1 VLKVYASLGCPV
13 HFSRID
19 FIDSAH
25 GPVLMEAEL
34 LNPAAFA
41 NYSGKG
47 RAFGQK
53 VADYL
58 DRLITAQNVVC
69 SRPRDFSESAFGA

>member
-1 VLKVYASLGCPV
+1 MLKVYASLGCPV
-13 HFSRID
+13 HFSRVD
-19 FIDSAH
+19 FIDGAH

-47 RAFGQK
+47 RAFGRK
-53 VADYL
+53 VADYF
-58 DRLITAQNVVC
+58 DRLIAAQNVVR

>member
-1 VLKVYASLGCPV
+1 MR

-19 FIDSAH
+19 FIDDAE
-25 GPVLMEAEL
+25 GPLLMEAEL

-41 NYSGKG
+41 NYSDKG
-47 RAFGQK
+47 RAFGRK

-58 DRLITAQNVVC
+58 DRLIAGHRQDHP
-69 SRPRDFSESAFGA
+69 RPHDFGAAAVGA